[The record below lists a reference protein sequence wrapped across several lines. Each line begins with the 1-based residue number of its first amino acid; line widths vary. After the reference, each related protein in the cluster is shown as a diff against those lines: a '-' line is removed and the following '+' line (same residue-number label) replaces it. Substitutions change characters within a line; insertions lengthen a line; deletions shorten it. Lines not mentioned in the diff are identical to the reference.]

1 VRSGPTIVGYDGS
14 PASERALHE
23 AAALLAPRAAL
34 VVVVWEQGVAYE
46 MMEPP
51 ATSVGIPPVAVDIRT
66 AAEVDRNLYER
77 AQRLAQHGA
86 DLARKAGFASEG
98 IAVADDLTVADT
110 LLRLA
115 RERDAQAIVVGVRGH
130 RRLAEMLLGSTS
142 REIVHRAE
150 CPVLVVRQPR

>member
-1 VRSGPTIVGYDGS
+1 MRSGPTIIGYDGS
-14 PASERALHE
+14 PASEHAVHE

-34 VVVVWEQGVAYE
+34 VVVVWEAGAAYE
-46 MMEPP
+46 MMDLP
-51 ATSVGIPPVAVDIRT
+51 TGTGGIPPVAVDIRT

-77 AQRLAQHGA
+77 AQRLVQHGT

-115 RERDAQAIVVGVRGH
+115 RERDAQAIVVGARGH
-130 RRLAEMLLGSTS
+130 GRLGEMLLGSTS
-142 REIVHRAE
+142 RELVHRAE
-150 CPVLVVRQPR
+150 CPVLVVREPR